1 MGVDDPMIN
10 SQFLLILKLVLAFVA
25 GTLIGI
31 EREKHGRP
39 AGLRTHILVCTGAC
53 LMMVVSEGV
62 FFKFGH
68 LSAEGVVRL
77 DPGRIGAQIITG
89 IGFLGAGVILKE
101 GVSVRGL
108 TTAACLWYVAG
119 LGMAFGMGMFLIGA
133 VATILALVALIGMK
147 KLEPVLRKDR
157 FLNLCVVTRSNVD
170 VLDELQQVFSQH
182 QLFVSNIEQDVNLVE
197 EQRRYDFV
205 LSRHQKRIG
214 RELVGQILALHGV
227 LRVRYK

>member
-1 MGVDDPMIN
+1 MGLEGPMVN
-10 SQFLLILKLVLAFVA
+10 SQLMLILKLLLAFVA

-62 FFKFGH
+62 FFKFGG

-101 GVSVRGL
+101 GVTVRGL
-108 TTAACLWYVAG
+108 TTAACLWYIAG
-119 LGMAFGMGMFLIGA
+119 VGMAFGMGMFLIA
-133 VATILALVALIGMK
+133 SVATGLALVALIGMK
-147 KLEPVLRKDR
+147 KLEPVLTKDR
-157 FLNLCVVTRSNVD
+157 FLSLCVVTACDVD
-170 VLDELQQVFSQH
+170 SLAPLQQIFARH
-182 QLFVSNIEQDVNLVE
+182 QLLVSNIEQDINLQE
-197 EQRRYDFV
+197 KNRRYDFV
-205 LSRHQKRIG
+205 LTRHQKRIG
-214 RELVGQILALHGV
+214 QELIEEILQLDGV

>member
-170 VLDELQQVFSQH
+170 VLDVLQQVFSQH

>member
-1 MGVDDPMIN
+1 MWADNPMVH
-10 SQFLLILKLVLAFVA
+10 SQSLLILKLVLAFIA

-62 FFKFGH
+62 FYQFGH
-68 LSAEGVVRL
+68 LSAESVVRL

-119 LGMAFGMGMFLIGA
+119 LGMAFGMGLFLIA
-133 VATILALVALIGMK
+133 SIATLLALVALIGMK
-147 KLEPVLRKDR
+147 KLEPVLKKDR
-157 FLNLCVVTRSNVD
+157 FLNLCVVTHSDVD
-170 VLDELQQVFSQH
+170 ALDELQQVFSSH
-182 QLFVSNIEQDVNLVE
+182 QLFVSNIDQDVNLME
-197 EQRRYDFV
+197 KQRRYDFV

-214 RELVGQILALHGV
+214 RELVEQILELNGV
-227 LRVRYK
+227 IRVRYK

>member
-1 MGVDDPMIN
+1 MWADNPMVN
-10 SQFLLILKLVLAFVA
+10 SQFLLILKLVLAFIA
-25 GTLIGI
+25 GTMVGI

-39 AGLRTHILVCTGAC
+39 AGLRTHILVCVGAC

-68 LSAEGVVRL
+68 LSAESVVRL

-133 VATILALVALIGMK
+133 VATALALIALIAMK
-147 KLEPVLRKDR
+147 KLEPVLKKDR
-157 FLNLCVVTRSNVD
+157 FLNLCVVTGSEVD
-170 VLDELQQVFSQH
+170 VLDQLQQVFTNH
-182 QLFVSNIEQDVNLVE
+182 QVFVFNIEQDINLME
-197 EQRRYDFV
+197 KQRRYDFV
-205 LSRHQKRIG
+205 LTRHQQRIG
-214 RELVGQILALHGV
+214 RDLVGEILELNGV
-227 LRVRYK
+227 IRVRYK

>member
-1 MGVDDPMIN
+1 MWGDNLMVN
-10 SQFLLILKLVLAFVA
+10 SQLMLILKLVLAFVS

-133 VATILALVALIGMK
+133 VATVLDLIALIGMK
-147 KLEPVLRKDR
+147 KLEPVLKKDR
-157 FLNLCVVTRSNVD
+157 FLNLCVVTSSDVD
-170 VLDELQQVFSQH
+170 VLDDLQRVFTTH
-182 QLFVSNIEQDVNLVE
+182 QLFVSSIEQEVNLLE
-197 EQRRYDFV
+197 KQRRYDFV
-205 LSRHQKRIG
+205 LTRHQKRIG
-214 RELVGQILALHGV
+214 RELVGHILELDGV
-227 LRVRYK
+227 VRVRYR

>member
-205 LSRHQKRIG
+205 LTRHQQRIG

>member
-1 MGVDDPMIN
+1 MWMDDAMVN
-10 SQFLLILKLVLAFVA
+10 SQLLLILKLVLAFVS

-39 AGLRTHILVCTGAC
+39 AGLRTHVLVCVGAC

-119 LGMAFGMGMFLIGA
+119 LGMAFGIGMFLIGA
-133 VATILALVALIGMK
+133 VATVLALVALIGMK
-147 KLEPVLRKDR
+147 KLEPVLKKDR
-157 FLNLCVVTRSNVD
+157 FLNLCVVTCSDVD
-170 VLDELQQVFSQH
+170 PLDELQQVFASH
-182 QLFVSNIEQDVNLVE
+182 QLFVSNIEQDVNLLE
-197 EQRRYDFV
+197 KQRRYDFV
-205 LSRHQKRIG
+205 LTRHQKRIG
-214 RELVGQILALHGV
+214 RELVGQILELNGV
-227 LRVRYK
+227 IRVRYK